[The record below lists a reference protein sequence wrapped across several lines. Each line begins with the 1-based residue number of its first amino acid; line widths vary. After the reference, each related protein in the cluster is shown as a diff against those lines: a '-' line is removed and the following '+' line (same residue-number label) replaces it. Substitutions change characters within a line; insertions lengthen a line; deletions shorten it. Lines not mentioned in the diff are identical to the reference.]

1 MLRAVLV
8 VRWVGSVKIVSHA
21 HEHTRCPPLPFPTHA
36 DRLELPDNHRSA
48 LVVRRALHNHHY
60 RTGLG
65 GGRQAQPHDAPH
77 VMYQI
82 VPSQNSPPKSRTFH
96 AARRTTHHA
105 RCSASWA
112 LRGVGCRSSLGSR
125 RGEEGGSFLGAA
137 LAGSG
142 CLCSIAAEFAAAY
155 GLGHL
160 GLVLLYD
167 RHPESWVSLC
177 GDLRV
182 GRLRGVQGGLRDE
195 VGHASNGAGR
205 RPRGADLT
213 FPEGAFRWASCVAA
227 RNKKERRGKFGSARR
242 VRRIA
247 RAG

>member
-1 MLRAVLV
+1 
-8 VRWVGSVKIVSHA
+8 
-21 HEHTRCPPLPFPTHA
+21 
-36 DRLELPDNHRSA
+36 
-48 LVVRRALHNHHY
+48 VRRALHNHHY

-182 GRLRGVQGGLRDE
+182 VRLRGVQGGLRDE
-195 VGHASNGAGR
+195 VGHASPGMGVAQGAPTCFSR
-205 RPRGADLT
+205 KVP
-213 FPEGAFRWASCVAA
+213 FAFCWASCVAA
-227 RNKKERRGKFGSARR
+227 RNKKERRGKFGWARH
-242 VRRIA
+242 VRRTA